1 MKTFWAWTAKILLV
15 LLLLAAWYMYE
26 QNKQYEVLLAKNTQ
40 LEASLSQAEELLA
53 LAQKKNVELEK
64 NSIDGMLRETNKVV
78 ISGWETLLNT
88 VKEEL
93 YKAREIIQQRQ
104 GQQPPESAQEKSNNV
119 ESTPEVPSVID
130 STEVISG
137 ERT

>member
-1 MKTFWAWTAKILLV
+1 MKTFWAWTAKVLFV

-26 QNKQYEVLLAKNTQ
+26 QHKQYEVLLAKHVQ
-40 LEASLSQAEELLA
+40 LEANLEDINALLT
-53 LAQKKNVELEK
+53 LAKEKNVELEK
-64 NSIDGMLRETNKVV
+64 NSIDGMLRETNEVV

-88 VKEEL
+88 VKKEL
-93 YKAREIIQQRQ
+93 YKAREIIQQKQ
-104 GQQPPESAQEKSNNV
+104 GQQVPETEQDKNNSV
-119 ESTPEVPSVID
+119 EPTPEVPPVTD